1 MGNAYPAPRKYNQC
15 LNSSAAHNNQDA
27 GWNVDGDAELASALA
42 ENARLRAL
50 VVELSNLVLRNVV
63 DQK

>member
-1 MGNAYPAPRKYNQC
+1 MGNAYPAPRNHNQC
-15 LNSSAAHNNQDA
+15 LNSSSIHNNQDA
-27 GWNVDGDAELASALA
+27 GWNVDGDAELASVLA
-42 ENARLRAL
+42 ENVRLRAL